1 MLVADQGVQTTGGGD
16 NDVRVG
22 VLVLQNL
29 GVLLDRGSTVEDS
42 GLDLW
47 HILAESGVFVLDLVG
62 QFTRVAHDENRA
74 LSGDRLDLLKGCQDE
89 DGCLTKTGFG
99 LAKNIGSENCL
110 RDTHLLDCRIKR
122 AESDIVFSK

>member
-1 MLVADQGVQTTGGGD
+1 VW
-16 NDVRVG
+16 VG
-22 VLVLQNL
+22 LLVLQDL

-47 HILAESGVFVLDLVG
+47 HVLAESGVFVLDLVG
-62 QFTRVAHDENRA
+62 QLASVAHDENRA
-74 LSGDRLDLLKGCQDE
+74 LSRDRLNLLKGGQNK
-89 DGCLTKTGFG
+89 DGSLTKTGLG
-99 LAKNIGSENCL
+99 LTENVGSENCL